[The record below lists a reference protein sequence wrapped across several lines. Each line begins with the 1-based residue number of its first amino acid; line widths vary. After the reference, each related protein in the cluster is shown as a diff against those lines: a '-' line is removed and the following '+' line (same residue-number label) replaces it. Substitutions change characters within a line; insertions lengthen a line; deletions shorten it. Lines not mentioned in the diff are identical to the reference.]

1 MIYLGEKKV
10 GTMYL
15 GDKKLSKI
23 YLGEKLVW
31 EGYPEGHIIGK
42 TEEANVYLEAYGF
55 NDAKGN
61 AQTLSCT
68 SDANKKYD
76 LDLTPFGGYGN
87 GSHIFFCDFLC
98 TTIDSFKVT
107 MYVSDMSY
115 EVCHCD
121 SLTKIN
127 LNGIKFAPENTAE
140 NNINISVSVTDCS
153 KLEYIYAGGM
163 EWSKVKVLDS
173 SFCNLPSLIELDLSG
188 ANFDNI
194 SSIESSDFN
203 AIGKVGTIVKVS
215 GCSETTQ
222 NKILNALNTN
232 NSGQT
237 WVLNDGVITRTS

>member
-10 GTMYL
+10 WTMYL

-87 GSHIFFCDFLC
+87 GSHIFFCDPLY

-115 EVCHCD
+115 EVCYCD

-153 KLEYIYAGGM
+153 KLEY
-163 EWSKVKVLDS
+163 
-173 SFCNLPSLIELDLSG
+173 P
-188 ANFDNI
+188 
-194 SSIESSDFN
+194 
-203 AIGKVGTIVKVS
+203 
-215 GCSETTQ
+215 
-222 NKILNALNTN
+222 KIRNYHPIH
-232 NSGQT
+232 
-237 WVLNDGVITRTS
+237 D